1 MPYLTADL
9 GASLASDTAEL
20 ATDVASTV
28 SESTGALEKMMNS
41 VVGDIS
47 LTKIVSAVILLIIC
61 ALCMKVLMKALERIL
76 DRSKVEKS
84 GHTMVKSF
92 VKILLVFVTIL
103 LVAGALGID
112 TTSLL
117 AVLSLAGLAASL
129 ALQDSLSNLASGVVI
144 LFSKPFKV
152 GDYVTVAGLSGTVA
166 EIGITYTKIITVDAK
181 DILVPNKS
189 ITSASIENFSAEDK
203 RRVDLVFTAS
213 YDSKPE
219 DVIAALKEAAD
230 IPQVLPEEPVF
241 VRISNYA
248 DSSIEYT
255 LRVWVRNA
263 DYWDAYFAILERA
276 LPCYDKHNA
285 VMSYPHI
292 NVHTVD

>member
-41 VVGDIS
+41 AVGDIS

-166 EIGITYTKIITVDAK
+166 EIGITYTKIITADAK

>member
-28 SESTGALEKMMNS
+28 SESTGALEKMMNN

-166 EIGITYTKIITVDAK
+166 EIGTTYTKIITADAK

>member
-9 GASLASDTAEL
+9 GANLASDTAAL

-28 SESTGALEKMMNS
+28 SESTNTLDKMVNN
-41 VVGDIS
+41 VIGDIS
-47 LTKIVSAVILLIIC
+47 LSKILSAVILLLIC
-61 ALCMKVLMKALERIL
+61 ALCSKVLMKALERIL

-166 EIGITYTKIITVDAK
+166 EIGITYTKIITADAK
-181 DILVPNKS
+181 DILLPNKS
-189 ITSASIENFSAEDK
+189 ITSASIENFSAEEK

-230 IPQVLPEEPVF
+230 IPQVLPDEPLF
-241 VRISNYA
+241 VRISKYA

-255 LRVWVRNA
+255 LRAWVRNA

-276 LPCYDKHNA
+276 LPCYEAHDA

-292 NVHTVD
+292 NIHTVE

>member
-166 EIGITYTKIITVDAK
+166 EIGTTYTKIITADAK

>member
-166 EIGITYTKIITVDAK
+166 EIGITYTKIITADAK

-263 DYWDAYFAILERA
+263 DYWNAYFAILERA

>member
-219 DVIAALKEAAD
+219 DLIAALKEAAD

-263 DYWDAYFAILERA
+263 DYWNAYFAILERA

>member
-9 GASLASDTAEL
+9 GANLASDTAEL

-61 ALCMKVLMKALERIL
+61 ALCMKVLMKALDRIL

-230 IPQVLPEEPVF
+230 IPQVLPDEPVF

>member
-61 ALCMKVLMKALERIL
+61 ALCIKVLMKALERIL

-166 EIGITYTKIITVDAK
+166 EIGTTYTKIITADAK

>member
-41 VVGDIS
+41 AVGDIS

-129 ALQDSLSNLASGVVI
+129 ALQDSLSNLASGVVL

-166 EIGITYTKIITVDAK
+166 EIGITYTKIITADAK

>member
-61 ALCMKVLMKALERIL
+61 ARCMKVLMKALERIL

-166 EIGITYTKIITVDAK
+166 EIGTTYTKIITADAK